1 METSKN
7 ISILKLFFTF
17 LYILLFPSLFF
28 FISGNWFW
36 IEAWIF
42 GIWYTLLCGSVIVYL
57 YNKNPALLAERYKK
71 PGDGNQKGWDI
82 FIVIAIIIGFISWI
96 VIIPLDA
103 MRYHWTNPFPH
114 YVNGIGIVCLLIS
127 FFFFIRSFIDNSYLS
142 ALVRIQSERKQQVIT
157 NGVYGF
163 VRHPMYLGALCMF
176 IGAPLLLSSFC
187 GIMVG
192 LCLLVILMIRI
203 IGEEK
208 MLIEELDGYLDYK
221 KKVRYRLI
229 PLIW

>member
-1 METSKN
+1 MATDKN

-17 LYILLFPSLFF
+17 LYILLFPTL
-28 FISGNWFW
+28 IIILSGDWFW

-42 GIWYTLLCGSVIVYL
+42 GIWYTMLCGSVIVYL
-57 YNKNPALLAERYKK
+57 YRKNPALLAERYKK

-82 FIVIAIIIGFISWI
+82 FIVIALIIGFLSWI
-96 VIIPLDA
+96 VIMPVDA
-103 MRYHWTNPFPH
+103 KRYHFTNPFPL
-114 YVNGIGIVCLLIS
+114 YVNGVGMVLLLIS
-127 FFFFIRSFIDNSYLS
+127 FIFFIRSFIDNSYLS

-176 IGAPLLLSSFC
+176 IGTPLLLSSWGGFV
-187 GIMVG
+187 VG
-192 LCLLVILMIRI
+192 LFLLTILMIRI
-203 IGEEK
+203 IGEEH
-208 MLIEELDGYLDYK
+208 MLIEELDGYPEYK

-229 PLIW
+229 PYIW